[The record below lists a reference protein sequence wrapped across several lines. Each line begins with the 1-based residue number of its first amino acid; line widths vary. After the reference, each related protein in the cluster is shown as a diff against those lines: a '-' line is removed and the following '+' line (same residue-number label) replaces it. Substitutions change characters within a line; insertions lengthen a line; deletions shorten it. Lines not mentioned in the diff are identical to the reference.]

1 MPDSTLAGLTAA
13 TAATGGLFYGTQSGA
28 DRKFTLTAA
37 GATLVEAA
45 NVAAQRT
52 ALAAAGTGVAN
63 TFSAAQTVSVNGA
76 ASTPALSLTGSI
88 FTGGTGTTTK
98 PLHLIEPAGTT
109 STGWS
114 TSGTVLGV
122 NAPTGFTGHLFAA
135 HVNGSEVARIDSA
148 GRGRF
153 SGGTFNTPWISTSN
167 NQVGLAS
174 GGFNL
179 LQFITNTFDYAV
191 LSNVTFQVANSHS
204 FSWSNGAS
212 VGNAGTTRA
221 QLTSP
226 ASETVQMGAT
236 SATPATQTFK
246 GPNGSGTNI
255 AAGKIC
261 LAPGQSTGNATPAV
275 LALQGTA
282 AGTSGTTAQTLVDV
296 LSIIRQGVVR
306 ISNIPTSS
314 TGLSTGDI
322 WSDAGTLKIV

>member
-1 MPDSTLAGLTAA
+1 MNSFTSAFGSGGGGGGGAGL
-13 TAATGGLFYGTQSGA
+13 G
-28 DRKFTLTAA
+28 
-37 GATLVEAA
+37 
-45 NVAAQRT
+45 
-52 ALAAAGTGVAN
+52 AN
-63 TFSAAQTVSVNGA
+63 TFTGAQTVSVNGA

-114 TSGTVLGV
+114 TSGTVLGL
-122 NAPTGFTGHLFAA
+122 NAPTGFAGHILAA

-153 SGGTFNTPWISTSN
+153 SGGAFNVPWISTRNGSVGLGSEN
-167 NQVGLAS
+167 TTLLQMIVNTFEYAALGLTSFQVGS
-174 GGFNL
+174 G
-179 LQFITNTFDYAV
+179 
-191 LSNVTFQVANSHS
+191 HS
-204 FSWSNGAS
+204 FSWSSGAT
-212 VGNAGTTRA
+212 VGNISSTRA